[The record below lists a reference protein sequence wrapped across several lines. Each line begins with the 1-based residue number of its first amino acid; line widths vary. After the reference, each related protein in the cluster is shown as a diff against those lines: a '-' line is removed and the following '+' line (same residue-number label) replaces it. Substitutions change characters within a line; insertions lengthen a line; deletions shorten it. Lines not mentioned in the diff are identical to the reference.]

1 MESAQGARPTAE
13 PGTRGTTGESAD
25 WLARIAASP
34 WFAYG
39 SILAIQAKVLWGI
52 WNYRDLTPGDGAY
65 YFAMG
70 SHWADHLQVTPAY
83 YPLYNIFWG
92 SLQWIVHD
100 AYAVTLVHRVLIVL
114 ATTAL
119 LLAVLRRLL
128 TPGIAWALSLWWA
141 ALPITYDTIFEIH
154 LFGALA
160 GLAIALVA
168 LRWSG
173 LAARATVFGL
183 LLAAALLVRNEY
195 IVAALAFAIVWAG
208 YELWRVRRG
217 VAPPWRRLAA
227 AGAIPL
233 VAFAVLFGLVSW
245 RDWVHGSVVS
255 QLTSKN
261 ELAFCQGYALG
272 LDHSGDVRTANPL
285 AQCTVYTRED
295 FGEEMPSLFQ
305 AVADNPGAVAGHF
318 GRNAALFPAGLEL
331 GLFNEK
337 FGSVGPASK
346 PVRASQILIARSWGE
361 ALAVGHVRHDKD
373 ALPLHPSPDEFGL
386 HRLAQRDDGIRCRGA
401 CRLGRA
407 AQVVDLRIRATRPSR
422 PAHLGEAPDVVDEWN
437 AGRRADRQ
445 RNPAVEVRGSRDGRA
460 GTVAANQVE
469 HAFRVLLHP
478 HVEGHPA
485 VLAQAGD
492 VEPVVDGPVDTFHRR
507 PVTGPAACREAQAG
521 GAHRLEATVAE
532 RREQVPRTV
541 GVAGGRL
548 RKRDLEQAQHAG
560 SGVLP
565 LDRRLLERR
574 RPLRIELAQQS
585 RQTALLILGS
595 GPARKLEC
603 AGGLAGLLER
613 ESGGPLCG
621 GAVGCLLGR
630 PLREL
635 AGCAKV
641 TESGV
646 DTCGLGARVG
656 RPRISIGERVRDSR
670 RALPLAQAGELDA
683 RLSDHSGVAVGIRGD
698 GVEAGKGTL
707 CVARL
712 AQRLRRVELIRR
724 VASAA
729 SGRTRQRIDR
739 RGQAA
744 ARPQAPPSHIRD
756 QRGGP
761 ANGAAPHRL
770 PELGEPSVQPPS
782 DARALDRQL
791 RIDIGKPLID
801 GEQDRDGVV
810 SAAVPGEGSDHRRQ
824 VRKPELRPELAGL
837 GGIPGENRPAPSPRR
852 RAPHRSGVSSAR
864 RVSGERVTDQCGAVH
879 PRGSAGRVG
888 HF

>member
-1 MESAQGARPTAE
+1 MESAQGAGPTAE

-183 LLAAALLVRNEY
+183 LLAAALLVHNEY

-337 FGSVGPASK
+337 FGSVGPASN
-346 PVRASQILIARSWGE
+346 PDYIDIQRGSWLVLAGSIAVLLVIVWGAVLIWRDRRSWWDSWLRTRAWGWAALGASATAAVYAGLMTRPRPSYIFPLSILVLALLGMGLVAIARRLRLTSRTRAVIPPLAIAALILIPNHYRAGYANPQIGPGQRLKTAVSRLDPFRSELQGSQHGL
-361 ALAVGHVRHDKD
+361 LAVYPATDACLYVGRTDPCTAVSWNYPIGETLAPELAGKEQHSFRSTQVDFIYADEYVFTADPSMRARLNALVGH
-373 ALPLHPSPDEFGL
+373 GW
-386 HRLAQRDDGIRCRGA
+386 HRLAPSSPSSWMLLARDA
-401 CRLGRA
+401 
-407 AQVVDLRIRATRPSR
+407 
-422 PAHLGEAPDVVDEWN
+422 
-437 AGRRADRQ
+437 
-445 RNPAVEVRGSRDGRA
+445 
-460 GTVAANQVE
+460 
-469 HAFRVLLHP
+469 
-478 HVEGHPA
+478 
-485 VLAQAGD
+485 
-492 VEPVVDGPVDTFHRR
+492 
-507 PVTGPAACREAQAG
+507 
-521 GAHRLEATVAE
+521 
-532 RREQVPRTV
+532 
-541 GVAGGRL
+541 
-548 RKRDLEQAQHAG
+548 
-560 SGVLP
+560 
-565 LDRRLLERR
+565 
-574 RPLRIELAQQS
+574 
-585 RQTALLILGS
+585 
-595 GPARKLEC
+595 
-603 AGGLAGLLER
+603 
-613 ESGGPLCG
+613 
-621 GAVGCLLGR
+621 
-630 PLREL
+630 
-635 AGCAKV
+635 
-641 TESGV
+641 
-646 DTCGLGARVG
+646 
-656 RPRISIGERVRDSR
+656 
-670 RALPLAQAGELDA
+670 
-683 RLSDHSGVAVGIRGD
+683 
-698 GVEAGKGTL
+698 
-707 CVARL
+707 
-712 AQRLRRVELIRR
+712 
-724 VASAA
+724 AA
-729 SGRTRQRIDR
+729 SGR
-739 RGQAA
+739 
-744 ARPQAPPSHIRD
+744 
-756 QRGGP
+756 
-761 ANGAAPHRL
+761 
-770 PELGEPSVQPPS
+770 
-782 DARALDRQL
+782 
-791 RIDIGKPLID
+791 
-801 GEQDRDGVV
+801 
-810 SAAVPGEGSDHRRQ
+810 
-824 VRKPELRPELAGL
+824 
-837 GGIPGENRPAPSPRR
+837 
-852 RAPHRSGVSSAR
+852 
-864 RVSGERVTDQCGAVH
+864 
-879 PRGSAGRVG
+879 
-888 HF
+888 